1 MTPAPPRPEA
11 SAGAPFA
18 IVLRGALA
26 PSAAAGVAAAIAMVA
41 WRGSGAAAGAL
52 IGLALGLGF
61 FTSGLAMLS
70 TLVRDRNP
78 MTFMAVAMAIYL
90 AQVIV
95 LLGFL
100 IAFFEATW
108 LDGKAFGI
116 VVAVITV
123 AWQIFLFRAWRR
135 ARLPVYDEAFGAGA
149 AGRPDRPGHP
159 S

>member
-26 PSAAAGVAAAIAMVA
+26 PSAAAGVVAAIAMVV
-41 WRGSGAAAGAL
+41 WRGSSASAGAA

-70 TLVRDRNP
+70 KLVRNRNP

-100 IAFFEATW
+100 IAFFEAAW
-108 LDGKAFGI
+108 LDGVAFGI
-116 VVAVITV
+116 VVLVITV

-135 ARLPVYDEAFGAGA
+135 ARLPVYDETFDTGA
-149 AGRPDRPGHP
+149 AGRPDQPGHL

>member
-1 MTPAPPRPEA
+1 
-11 SAGAPFA
+11 
-18 IVLRGALA
+18 
-26 PSAAAGVAAAIAMVA
+26 
-41 WRGSGAAAGAL
+41 
-52 IGLALGLGF
+52 
-61 FTSGLAMLS
+61 MLS

-100 IAFFEATW
+100 IAFFEAAW
-108 LDGKAFGI
+108 LDGVAFGI
-116 VVAVITV
+116 VVLVITV

-135 ARLPVYDEAFGAGA
+135 ARLPVYDETSDPGA
-149 AGRPDRPGHP
+149 AGRPDQPGHP